1 MTTSRIAAEDTNS
14 SGIQEIFTANSCNCC
29 KHIFQISNRRD
40 FVLWIQFL
48 ENKNITKNKY
58 LKQCVIKRIFRFGL
72 ASIYSSFN
80 SDRRF
85 EGK

>member
-14 SGIQEIFTANSCNCC
+14 CGIQEIFTANFYNCC
-29 KHIFQISNRRD
+29 KHIFQISNGRD

-48 ENKNITKNKY
+48 ENKNITKNKH
-58 LKQCVIKRIFRFGL
+58 LKQCVIKRILRFSL